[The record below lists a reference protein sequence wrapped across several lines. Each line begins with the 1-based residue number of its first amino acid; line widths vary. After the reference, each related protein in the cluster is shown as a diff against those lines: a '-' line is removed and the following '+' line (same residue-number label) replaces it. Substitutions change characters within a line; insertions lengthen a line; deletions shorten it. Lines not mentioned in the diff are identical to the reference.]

1 MMLVFCGSTGFAC
14 LRCCY
19 FCELWSFAVVELMP
33 VSGLLSLLVLVAS
46 RYHYVSC
53 LLALEVVLVAWYCS
67 LLRLVVIVGGS
78 VGVALGLLALCM
90 GAVEAAV
97 GLAIVFLGQS
107 VRGSLDLLSN
117 VLLCSLSL
125 SLLEIKDR
133 KKGI

>member
-1 MMLVFCGSTGFAC
+1 
-14 LRCCY
+14 
-19 FCELWSFAVVELMP
+19 
-33 VSGLLSLLVLVAS
+33 
-46 RYHYVSC
+46 
-53 LLALEVVLVAWYCS
+53 
-67 LLRLVVIVGGS
+67 
-78 VGVALGLLALCM
+78 M